1 MYTLFTHKGLRERAP
16 FRLTTTLK
24 DYICNTRPEI
34 IIVSPGYLSNRITT
48 TQQFLDDLLSG
59 WCKQSQYKI
68 MGITA
73 GMNGVDKN
81 GNDRNLANHRSE
93 LGNKQINIINF
104 KKNHSCATNRDHK
117 KMVFLGKVIDSE
129 CMFPDEIDVNIST
142 LRYFIGKIKITG
154 VATGSSNFSKTAY
167 LGSNNVADKGE
178 SDIFMYTAC
187 DTGFHRYLIESLERT
202 EVEAAVPPILSE
214 SILSGNLPPNAS
226 KIVNNSLTDDEKY
239 LTWMLYETLLDQ
251 LR

>member
-81 GNDRNLANHRSE
+81 GNDRNLANHRLE

-104 KKNHSCATNRDHK
+104 KKII
-117 KMVFLGKVIDSE
+117 VVQQI
-129 CMFPDEIDVNIST
+129 EIT
-142 LRYFIGKIKITG
+142 RKWCFW
-154 VATGSSNFSKTAY
+154 
-167 LGSNNVADKGE
+167 
-178 SDIFMYTAC
+178 
-187 DTGFHRYLIESLERT
+187 
-202 EVEAAVPPILSE
+202 
-214 SILSGNLPPNAS
+214 
-226 KIVNNSLTDDEKY
+226 EK
-239 LTWMLYETLLDQ
+239 
-251 LR
+251 